1 MRRTY
6 SQDFL
11 SGGVVVRATVLEFPT
26 IDDVVVT
33 ESQIVAYEIASQVPQ
48 PDRRVGR
55 DIRDVLVRFGVN
67 R

>member
-6 SQDFL
+6 SQDFASNGL
-11 SGGVVVRATVLEFPT
+11 ILRATVLEFPT

-33 ESQIVAYEIASQVPQ
+33 EAQIVAYEIAAQNAQ
-48 PDRRVGR
+48 PDRRVER
-55 DIRDVLVRFGVN
+55 DVRDVLVRFGVS